1 MICPQCAKEVP
12 LTEAQYLSMYTCPK
26 CQAVYFI
33 DITGQP
39 EFGDMSLPIP
49 GEPQVEVESVH
60 GESVEIQSLE
70 SVHFQSSE
78 SQFENQFQTNDLN
91 EVSAQGS
98 LDSMTTELAPSQDP
112 LELPAQA
119 ESISDFN
126 SAALEIT
133 DFANQDNTISA
144 LSYDLKVTGLDTKET
159 MLHFREAVDDSK
171 FGWVAQE
178 LFSSIKNGQCEFKN
192 LNPIQAF
199 ILAQRIQ
206 FLDIEMEWKQN
217 VQG

>member
-1 MICPQCAKEVP
+1 
-12 LTEAQYLSMYTCPK
+12 MYTCPK

-49 GEPQVEVESVH
+49 DEPQVEGEGIH
-60 GESVEIQSLE
+60 GESIEIQSLE
-70 SVHFQSSE
+70 SVNFQTHE
-78 SQFENQFQTNDLN
+78 SQFENQFQTNELN
-91 EVSAQGS
+91 NELSEVSTHGS
-98 LDSMTTELAPSQDP
+98 LESMTTELAADQNPFEVPMQV
-112 LELPAQA
+112 
-119 ESISDFN
+119 ESVSDFN

-171 FGWVAQE
+171 FGWIAQE

>member
-1 MICPQCAKEVP
+1 MICPQCTNEVP

-39 EFGDMSLPIP
+39 EFGDMSLPISE
-49 GEPQVEVESVH
+49 EPQVEVESIH
-60 GESVEIQSLE
+60 GESVEIQPLE
-70 SVHFQSSE
+70 SVHFQTSE

-91 EVSAQGS
+91 EVSAHGS
-98 LDSMTTELAPSQDP
+98 LESMTTELTSDQNPF
-112 LELPAQA
+112 EMPAQV

-159 MLHFREAVDDSK
+159 MLLFREAIDDSK
-171 FGWVAQE
+171 FGWITQE
-178 LFSSIKNGQCEFKN
+178 LFSSIKNGECEFKN